1 MACCGLSWPRS
12 ASAELLLRR
21 TATRRLIKRDVRS
34 RTATGMKMGQNAGW
48 ARAAGRTR
56 DDAVRAEARRSSV
69 ILADAHLLRPGRP
82 CLLGMRHEAHH
93 AHPTT
98 RAAPPWRAG
107 WQTNWPTPPDALVMR
122 TDRPRSEQARIS
134 SARTKMNHATAAPS
148 TSCAADECATAR
160 RNHCR
165 ISASI
170 VPVSVTMR
178 TTGRGPSST
187 RWGERSC
194 SHV

>member
-1 MACCGLSWPRS
+1 VACCGLSWPRS
-12 ASAELLLRR
+12 ASAVLLLRR

-82 CLLGMRHEAHH
+82 GGLAGELAH
-93 AHPTT
+93 ATG
-98 RAAPPWRAG
+98 RARDEDGP
-107 WQTNWPTPPDALVMR
+107 
-122 TDRPRSEQARIS
+122 PRSEQARIS